1 MAKKKKQ
8 KLWERELVSSLEA
21 RSPEGSSLRA
31 AHRRR
36 GKIWK
41 LIFSEALCA
50 CTFEPSL
57 SIQLSYT
64 VWRFWPRVRSI
75 KMGQPQLSTTKFI
88 SINLFFQS
96 FQLQKNFREL
106 STFHSEETRG
116 KRSPDPGS
124 SRPAAGWKR
133 VGWRVFHGRSFERPE
148 GQESRK
154 KQSRNGKGGAT

>member
-1 MAKKKKQ
+1 MAKKNWGK
-8 KLWERELVSSLEA
+8 ELVSPLEA
-21 RSPEGSSLRA
+21 CSPEGSSLRA

-36 GKIWK
+36 GKIWR
-41 LIFSEALCA
+41 LILSEALCA

-75 KMGQPQLSTTKFI
+75 KTGQPQLSTTKFI

-116 KRSPDPGS
+116 KRSPDPRSGL
-124 SRPAAGWKR
+124 PAAGWRR
-133 VGWRVFHGRSFERPE
+133 VGWRVFHGRSFEQPE
-148 GQESRK
+148 GWESRK
-154 KQSRNGKGGAT
+154 KQSRNGKRGGT